1 MFTNT
6 PERFVATGVF
16 SLDISD
22 HCPIVCIRDVR
33 THREKP
39 CIITRIHFQ
48 LFCEEVFL
56 HDVFHWDFNGVLAIP
71 DSELAL

>member
-33 THREKP
+33 THRENHVLLP
-39 CIITRIHFQ
+39 GYI
-48 LFCEEVFL
+48 
-56 HDVFHWDFNGVLAIP
+56 FNYFVKRFFYMMSSIGILMV
-71 DSELAL
+71 S